1 MFRKIFS
8 YSTMILLTSVLAITF
23 NSCGKQNKLYTIGI
37 IQVVDNVVLNDARN
51 AVLESLKEAGFEEGK
66 NINVIYKNAQ
76 GEISN
81 ISLILQSFIT
91 ENVDMI
97 ITLGTPCMAGAAQL
111 IKNKPV
117 VFTVAFSPEQIGII
131 NAPKTLTGVYD
142 PLDVNELIN
151 VIKTVNPSIKK
162 IGIVYNTSEANARYG
177 ADNMKKACSNQNL
190 ELVEATI
197 NTSSEVL
204 QAASTLA
211 QKKVEAFTVVADN
224 IAYVGLES
232 IVKVSLQ
239 NKIPLYVSDPSH
251 VVRGAL
257 AGKGGN
263 YYEWGRESGKIAARI
278 IKGEDVKKIPIKILG
293 KQNLIL
299 NKKIASQLGITF
311 SNDLLNRA
319 TKVIE

>member
-8 YSTMILLTSVLAITF
+8 YSTMILLAIVSTVTF
-23 NSCGKQNKLYTIGI
+23 NSCSKQNKHYTIGI
-37 IQVVDNVVLNDARN
+37 VQVVDNVVLNDARN
-51 AVLESLKEAGFEEGK
+51 AVMESLKEAGFEEGK
-66 NINVIYKNAQ
+66 NIDVIYKNAQ

-91 ENVDMI
+91 ENVDMV

-117 VFTVAFSPEQIGII
+117 VFTVAFSPEQLGII

-142 PLDVNELIN
+142 PLNVNELIE
-151 VIKTVNPSIKK
+151 VIRTINPSIKK

-177 ADNMKKACSNQNL
+177 ADNMKKACNQQNL

-204 QAASTLA
+204 QAATTLA
-211 QKKVEAFTVVADN
+211 QKQVEAFTVVADN

-232 IVKVSLQ
+232 IIKISLQ

-251 VVRGAL
+251 TVRGAL
-257 AGKGGN
+257 AGKGGDYN
-263 YYEWGRESGKIAARI
+263 EWGRESGKIAARI
-278 IKGEDVKKIPIKILG
+278 IKGEDARNIPIRILG
-293 KQNLIL
+293 KQNLYL

-311 SNDLLNRA
+311 PNELLTKA
-319 TKVIE
+319 TKIIE

>member
-8 YSTMILLTSVLAITF
+8 SGRIILLFILILTF
-23 NSCGKQNKLYTIGI
+23 NSCSKKNNLYTIGI

-51 AVLESLKEAGFEEGK
+51 AVMESLKEEGFEEGK
-66 NINVIYKNAQ
+66 NLNVIYKNAQ

-81 ISLILQSFIT
+81 IALILQSFMT
-91 ENVDMI
+91 ENVDMV
-97 ITLGTPCMAGAAQL
+97 ITLGTPCMAGAAQF

-117 VFTVAFSPEQIGII
+117 VFTVAFSPEQLGIV

-142 PLDVNELIN
+142 PLDVNGILE
-151 VIKTVNPSIKK
+151 VIKTIKPTINK
-162 IGIVYNTSEANARYG
+162 VGIVYNTNEANALYG
-177 ADNMKKACSNQNL
+177 AANMKKACAKQNL

-204 QAASTLA
+204 QAATTLA
-211 QKKVEAFTVVADN
+211 QKKVEAFTVIADN

-239 NKIPLYVSDPSH
+239 NKIPLFVSDPSH
-251 VVRGAL
+251 THRGAL
-257 AGKGGN
+257 AGKGGDYN
-263 YYEWGRESGKIAARI
+263 EWGRESGKTAARI
-278 IKGEDVKKIPIKILG
+278 IKGEDPRNIPVKVLG

-299 NKKIASQLGITF
+299 NKKIASELGITF
-311 SNDLLNRA
+311 PQELLNKA